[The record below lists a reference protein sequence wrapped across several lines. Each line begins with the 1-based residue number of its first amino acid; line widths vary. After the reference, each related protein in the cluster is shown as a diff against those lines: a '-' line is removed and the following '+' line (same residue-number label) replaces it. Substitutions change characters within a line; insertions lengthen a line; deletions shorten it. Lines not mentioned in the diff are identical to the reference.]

1 MRSTAPSP
9 PSTAVCWPCPTRCA
23 SGSTRWSRAASVR
36 TTRTLP
42 DLDELLA
49 EYQKRLGEQTERHD
63 GGPYWIGTGGTS
75 PFGQGGAAGGG
86 LSTGSSGGGRSAIQ
100 IADARQYRR
109 YRSDVTLDIRQLEMA
124 LRRLRAFVREGADD
138 ELDIDATIDATARNA
153 GEIEVVTRP
162 PSRPNTHVILMIDVG
177 GSMHPYRE
185 LMSQLFSATK
195 KATHFKE
202 LRTYYF
208 HNCVYG
214 QVYGTTAF
222 AEPITLPDLM
232 SRCAA
237 HYKLIMVGDALMAP
251 YELTM
256 GGHWSPEGPD
266 SISGLGWLHIL
277 RDHFTDAVW
286 LNPEPSPAW
295 GGTTIEAISEA
306 VPMFPLTVDGLTEG
320 MALLNRGAR
329 RWINGSSCPPSAS
342 RWTYARVASATGA
355 RRDSFIVLDPITSR
369 RAASGWMTT
378 TVVPDS
384 RTCAISRSRR
394 SRTGA
399 RATVP
404 RSIARRS
411 VLDIGADT
419 TTRSSPIPATRSRLW
434 IDHIPPSTCRWPSM
448 TTGAK

>member
-1 MRSTAPSP
+1 MFLPLLYRLRAERVPVGTTEALALGRALAEGVHANSVTGYYHVARAILIHHEGHLDAFDRAFAAEYRGVLSLSDEMREWLDE
-9 PSTAVCWPCPTRCA
+9 VEQ
-23 SGSTRWSRAASVR
+23 RAAQRQDDES
-36 TTRTLP
+36 LP

-49 EYQKRLGEQTERHD
+49 EYQKRLREQTERHD

-75 PFGQGGAAGGG
+75 PFGQGGSAAGG
-86 LSTGSSGGGRSAIQ
+86 LSTGSSGGGRAAIHA
-100 IADARQYRR
+100 ADARRYRG
-109 YRSDVTLDIRQLEMA
+109 YRSDVTLDIRQLEVA
-124 LRRLRAFVREGADD
+124 LRRLRAFVRDGAAD
-138 ELDIDATIDATARNA
+138 ELDIGATIDATARNA

-177 GSMHPYRE
+177 GSMHPYRD

-214 QVYGTTAF
+214 EVYGTTSF
-222 AEPITLPDLM
+222 AEPVSVPDLM
-232 SRCAA
+232 RQCGA

-266 SISGLGWLHIL
+266 SISGLGWLHVL

-286 LNPEPSPAW
+286 LNPEPGPAW
-295 GGTTIEAISEA
+295 GGTTIEAISEV

-329 RWINGSSCPPSAS
+329 R
-342 RWTYARVASATGA
+342 
-355 RRDSFIVLDPITSR
+355 
-369 RAASGWMTT
+369 
-378 TVVPDS
+378 
-384 RTCAISRSRR
+384 
-394 SRTGA
+394 
-399 RATVP
+399 
-404 RSIARRS
+404 
-411 VLDIGADT
+411 
-419 TTRSSPIPATRSRLW
+419 
-434 IDHIPPSTCRWPSM
+434 
-448 TTGAK
+448 